1 MHETLIGLLPF
12 EAPYREALKQLA
24 PDFDYYFSEDGPI
37 PDEAWENAVII
48 MGSPTPAQLQKCQK
62 LRWLQL
68 GTAGADTYCRP
79 GVLSESVMLTN
90 ATGSYGHAISEYMVG
105 ATLLVMKK
113 FHLYRDN
120 QSAGAWL
127 DRGIV
132 KSISSS
138 KVLMVGMGDI
148 GSEYAKKI
156 HALGASV
163 TGITRTPHEVPEYAE
178 KMGLLADLDD
188 LLPEYDVV
196 AMALP
201 NSAETAGL
209 MGTRRLSLMKE
220 GAILV
225 NVGRGSAVDTEALCD
240 ALESGHLMGAV
251 LDVTDPEPLPADHRL
266 WHIPGAVITPHVSG
280 GYHMR
285 ETYENIMAICR
296 ENLEKFLA
304 GGELGHQVDRAT
316 GYMKKQA

>member
-1 MHETLIGLLPF
+1 MADTLIGLLPF
-12 EAPYREALKQLA
+12 EASYREAMKQLA
-24 PDFDYYFSEDGPI
+24 PDLDYYFSEDGPI
-37 PDEAWENAVII
+37 PDEAWENAIII
-48 MGSPTPAQLQKCQK
+48 MGSPSAAQLAKCRK

-79 GVLSESVMLTN
+79 GVLEESVVLTN

-105 ATLLVMKK
+105 ATLMVMKK

-120 QSAGAWL
+120 QTSGAWL
-127 DRGIV
+127 DHGIV
-132 KSISSS
+132 KSVSSS
-138 KVLMVGMGDI
+138 RVLVVGMGDI
-148 GSEYAKKI
+148 GGEYAKRI
-156 HALGASV
+156 HALGATV
-163 TGITRTPHEVPEYAE
+163 TGITRTPREAPEYAG
-178 KMGLLADLDD
+178 KMGLLCDLDE
-188 LLPEYDVV
+188 LLPDYDVV

-209 MGTRRLSLMKE
+209 MDARRLSLMKE

-225 NVGRGSAVDTEALCD
+225 NVGRGSAIDTEALCE
-240 ALESGHLMGAV
+240 ALESGHLLGAV

-304 GGELGHQVDRAT
+304 GEELGHQVDRTT
-316 GYMKKQA
+316 GYMRK

>member
-1 MHETLIGLLPF
+1 MADTLIGLLPF
-12 EAPYREALKQLA
+12 EQPYREALRQLA
-24 PDFDYYFSEDGPI
+24 PDLDFYFSEDGPI

-48 MGSPTPAQLQKCQK
+48 MGAPSAAELKKCPR

-79 GVLSESVMLTN
+79 GVLPESVMLTN

-105 ATLLVMKK
+105 ATLMAMKK

-120 QSAGAWL
+120 QASGAWL
-127 DRGIV
+127 DHGLV

-138 KVLMVGMGDI
+138 KVLVVGMGDI
-148 GSEYAKKI
+148 GGEYAKRI

-163 TGITRTPHEVPEYAE
+163 TGITRTPRAVPDYAE
-178 KMGLLADLDD
+178 KMGLLTDLDS
-188 LLPEYDVV
+188 LLPDYDVV

-209 MGTRRLSLMKE
+209 MDARRLSLMKE
-220 GAILV
+220 GAVLI
-225 NVGRGSAVDTEALCD
+225 NVGRGSAIDTEALCD
-240 ALESGHLMGAV
+240 ALESGHLMAAV
-251 LDVTDPEPLPADHRL
+251 LDVTDPEPLPAGHRL

-296 ENLEKFLA
+296 ENLEKFLS
-304 GGELGHQVDRAT
+304 GEEPGHQVDRAT
-316 GYMKKQA
+316 GYMKK